1 MLIYIL
7 FDIKKD
13 IINKIYD
20 NDINFIRV
28 LGYNNNGK
36 EYLNKIKKNN
46 NIYANIKEGINDV
59 LDIELNVSKI
69 LDNIYNLNLL
79 KDEQNKPI
87 EL

>member
-36 EYLNKIKKNN
+36 EYLNKIKKNII
-46 NIYANIKEGINDV
+46 IYTNIKEGINDV
-59 LDIELNVSKI
+59 LDIEINVSKI
-69 LDNIYNLNLL
+69 LDNIYNLCLL